1 MRQIILKDG
10 GTGQELMARSSS
22 EPHPLWS
29 AKVLLD
35 EPDIVRDVHREF
47 VEAGARVLTL
57 NSYAATPERLEREG
71 SIDWFEPLQRAA
83 IDLAQEAREQ
93 AHCDWALD
101 VKIAGCLPPL
111 HTSYHPE
118 MAPEYEECV
127 ERYAAIAAI
136 QAPHVDLILC
146 ETMASIKEGL
156 AAGYAAKEFGKPVWI
171 AFTLSDKTAGILR
184 SGEPLGDA
192 LEAVAEIEP
201 DAVLLNCSQP
211 ETVGAAMPLLTT
223 SGHAFEI
230 GAYANAFS
238 SIEAL
243 ELGGTVSSLGARR
256 DLGPRRY
263 ADHALGWV
271 DAGCSIVGGCC
282 EIGPRHLAALHQ
294 TLLEAGYDAAAP
306 R

>member
-10 GTGQELMARSSS
+10 GTGQELMARSSG

-57 NSYAATPERLEREG
+57 NSYAATPERLERDG
-71 SIDWFEPLQRAA
+71 SVDWFEPLQRAA

-93 AHCDWALD
+93 AHCDWAFD

-111 HTSYHPE
+111 YASYKPHLTPE
-118 MAPEYEECV
+118 FEECV

-136 QAPHVDLILC
+136 QAPHVDLMLC
-146 ETMASIKEGL
+146 ETMSSINEGL
-156 AAGYAAKEFGKPVWI
+156 AAGQAAKAWGKPVWI
-171 AFTLSDKTAGILR
+171 AFTLSDTTLGVLR
-184 SGEPLGDA
+184 SGESLSDA

-201 DAVLLNCSQP
+201 DAVLVNCSQP
-211 ETVGAAMPLLTT
+211 ESIGAAMPALTT
-223 SGHAFEI
+223 SGQAFEI

-238 SIEAL
+238 SIDGLDA
-243 ELGGTVSSLGARR
+243 GGTVASLQARR

-271 DAGCSIVGGCC
+271 DAGCGIVGGCC
-282 EIGPRHLAALHQ
+282 EIGPRHLAALHR
-294 TLLEAGYDAAAP
+294 TLLEAGYEAAAP
-306 R
+306 L